1 MSIRGRRRLARRFGP
16 RLERILHTAPVD
28 PESQHYCPGSGQSAF
43 WAKARTGE
51 CPVCFGTH
59 RLDPNPDGGP
69 GAVLAAHERTNR

>member
-16 RLERILHTAPVD
+16 RLERILHTEPD
-28 PESQHYCPGSGQSAF
+28 PAKLCAGSGTQAF

-59 RLDPNPDGGP
+59 PLDPNPDGGP
-69 GAVLAAHERTNR
+69 GAVLAAHERTNP